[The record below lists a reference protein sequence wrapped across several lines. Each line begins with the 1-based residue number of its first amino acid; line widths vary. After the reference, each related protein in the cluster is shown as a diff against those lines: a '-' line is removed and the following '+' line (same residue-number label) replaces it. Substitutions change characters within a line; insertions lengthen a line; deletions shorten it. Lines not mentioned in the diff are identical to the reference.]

1 MSKKKQTELMDDDG
15 SYVVKKN
22 RKLNIC
28 AFILC
33 LLVALLIW
41 IYATNLENRRRAE
54 EAVDSAATEVAA
66 DVSVA
71 VAL

>member
-1 MSKKKQTELMDDDG
+1 MSKKKHTELMDDDG

-22 RKLNIC
+22 RKLNIF

-54 EAVDSAATEVAA
+54 EAVDSASAEVAA

-71 VAL
+71 IAL